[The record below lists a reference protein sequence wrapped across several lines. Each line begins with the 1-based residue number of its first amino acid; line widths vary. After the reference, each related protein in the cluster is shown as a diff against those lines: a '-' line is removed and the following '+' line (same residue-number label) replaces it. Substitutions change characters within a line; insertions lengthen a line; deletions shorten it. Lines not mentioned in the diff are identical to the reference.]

1 MQIVR
6 LSATQRTLSAD
17 AVRAETEA
25 ARLRA
30 DAVRLRGQIDPR
42 ELALVSADAREA
54 NAIIDR
60 RTFSWTALFVQFEE
74 ALPPDVRITAV
85 QPRREQDG
93 SFSVNIGVEARRVED
108 VEAFIEAL
116 EARTPFRD
124 VLPVEEQTERR
135 RAHRGDPRRPLR
147 AGAARP
153 CGGDGRARHCRRKA
167 GGAMSAPNAT
177 LARRVIAENR
187 KPLIVLGA
195 GLVLNVL
202 IYAFGVYPLS
212 QRVANVTERNQTAA
226 RALTAARARERP
238 GGGRAHRQGPRGVRA
253 RHLLHLGPA
262 AGPRRGTPAHAPAP
276 GAAGAHA

>member
-1 MQIVR
+1 MLRSNLSTRPFYNVRAVRALLGLGALIVAAFTLFNVVQIVR

-42 ELALVSADAREA
+42 ELAVVSADAREA

-74 ALPPDVRITAV
+74 ALPRDVRITAV

-116 EARTPFRD
+116 EAQTPFRD
-124 VLPVEEQTERR
+124 VLPVEEQTSDDGLIE
-135 RAHRGDPRRPLR
+135 AVLDGHYEP
-147 AGAARP
+147 ARP
-153 CGGDGRARHCRRKA
+153 NAAVTD
-167 GGAMSAPNAT
+167 APA
-177 LARRVIAENR
+177 
-187 KPLIVLGA
+187 
-195 GLVLNVL
+195 
-202 IYAFGVYPLS
+202 S
-212 QRVANVTERNQTAA
+212 
-226 RALTAARARERP
+226 
-238 GGGRAHRQGPRGVRA
+238 
-253 RHLLHLGPA
+253 A
-262 AGPRRGTPAHAPAP
+262 AGKRASR
-276 GAAGAHA
+276 